1 MKDCKDC
8 KYFEGYDYSDGTPCC
23 IYNNGEACP
32 YNVEGCAKEDEFKI
46 TLDIPELTGFIKHT
60 IHNTV
65 KSSIYQLIE
74 THVKSIVDNE
84 IKNVAEAYVN
94 ESLKKVIDE
103 EIKGYMNKDITIG
116 GGWREIERTLTRNE
130 YLSECISKVLD
141 ERLKP
146 EEIKKIVTESC
157 HSAID
162 SNLSK
167 LKNDVNQ
174 GIKKNFDDATRK
186 ALSDNVVSM
195 LMAGDTYKRL
205 SDSMGNLLK

>member
-8 KYFEGYDYSDGTPCC
+8 KYFEGYNYDDGTPDCP
-23 IYNNGEACP
+23 YNNGGCP
-32 YNVEGCAKEDEFKI
+32 YNVEGYAKEDEFKI
-46 TLDIPELTGFIKHT
+46 TLDIPEITGFIKHT

-74 THVKSIVDNE
+74 SHVKSIVDDE
-84 IKNVAEAYVN
+84 IKNVAEAYVK
-94 ESLKKVIDE
+94 ESLQKVIDD
-103 EIKGYMNKDITIG
+103 EIRGYMNKDITVG
-116 GGWREIERTLTRNE
+116 GGWKESERTLTRNE
-130 YLSECISKVLD
+130 YLSKCISEALD
-141 ERLKP
+141 EKLKP
-146 EEIKKIVTESC
+146 KAIKNIVTESC
-157 HSAID
+157 RSAID

-167 LKNDVNQ
+167 IKNDVNQ